1 MVKAA
6 STRLNLLRKA
16 FDLIYQ
22 KGYQSTSI
30 DDIIA
35 TTQVTKGAFFYHFK
49 SKEEM
54 GLAMIN
60 EVMYPNMIGF
70 LCGYLNKPGDI
81 RATLYQMM
89 EGLLLNE
96 QLFKVEHGCPAVN
109 LVEEM
114 APVNDAFR
122 RALTRLTNAWQ
133 SEIEQTIRGAQ
144 AEGQMDLRHD
154 ARAIAQYVA
163 GNYGGARYL
172 GKMFGRSAYVTFLQE
187 FNKYLK
193 NL

>member
-1 MVKAA
+1 MDKAA
-6 STRLNLLRKA
+6 STRLNLLRQA
-16 FDLIYQ
+16 FGLIYQ

-49 SKEEM
+49 NKEEM

-60 EVMYPNMIGF
+60 EVMYPNMIDF
-70 LCGYLNKPGDI
+70 LCAYLKKPGHI
-81 RATLYQMM
+81 QATLYEMM
-89 EGLLLNE
+89 EGLLLND
-96 QLFKVEHGCPAVN
+96 QFFKVEYGCPAVN

-114 APVNDAFR
+114 APVNDSFR
-122 RALTRLTNAWQ
+122 KALTRLTNAWQ
-133 SEIEQTIRGAQ
+133 SEVEQSIRSAQ
-144 AEGQMDLRHD
+144 AEGQMDSRHD

-187 FNKYLK
+187 FKKYL
-193 NL
+193 NTL